1 MLVIANSSAA
11 ASGVIAT
18 TATGTR
24 EIVRASG
31 PGSVV
36 PAICMTAIVG
46 TSRDGDQWLWTHVA
60 RGRAVLPSKKWLT
73 LLMKIVSG
81 PEVVQR
87 PEIPYVAFRDRIP
100 FKGFATHTAAMHA
113 ELARW
118 LHQHPVDTTG
128 PQFLRLHVIDLSDR
142 ATVSVAIPVASV
154 DVAAQ
159 AVEADEDP
167 RMVADA
173 IPAGRYATLTYV
185 NHGVK
190 ANLTLTRWCAAQGL
204 EIERLRDTSGNTFA
218 ARLET
223 LLTDPAQEPR
233 VARQRVRLDFKIAD

>member
-1 MLVIANSSAA
+1 VLVIANSSAA

-173 IPAGRYATLTYV
+173 IPRQPRGEGQPHVDQVVCRARPRDRTVAGYLGQHLRRAVGDAADGPGSGAARRPTARQARLQDRRLT
-185 NHGVK
+185 
-190 ANLTLTRWCAAQGL
+190 A
-204 EIERLRDTSGNTFA
+204 DTS
-218 ARLET
+218 RW
-223 LLTDPAQEPR
+223 
-233 VARQRVRLDFKIAD
+233 